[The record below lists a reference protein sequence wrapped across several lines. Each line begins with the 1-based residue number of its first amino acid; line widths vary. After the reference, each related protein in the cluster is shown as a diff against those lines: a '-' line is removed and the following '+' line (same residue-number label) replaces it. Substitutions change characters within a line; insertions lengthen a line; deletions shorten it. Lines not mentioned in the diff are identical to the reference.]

1 MRGGKSTK
9 IAGFRVDS
17 QNLNVESNEDSAS
30 NAESR
35 VKSVIASERSERGN
49 PKSQN
54 LNAESWINALKIA
67 LVNKNEAQAI
77 KLVENLP
84 SFEKVDEMTCARE
97 LIAQVSEWF
106 LAEKKTL
113 GEKMEKV
120 KTQRQFLRF

>member
-17 QNLNVESNEDSAS
+17 QNLNAESNEDSAS
-30 NAESR
+30 G
-35 VKSVIASERSERGN
+35 ERGN
-49 PKSQN
+49 PNSQN

-77 KLVENLP
+77 NLVENLP

-113 GEKMEKV
+113 GKKMEKV